1 MGGIV
6 GRVIANAV
14 DSVAESMSPD
24 PLAAD
29 GKPIDPT
36 WENEAKGELHLDL
49 HRAELALPQLNQFLP
64 RLGVCFEHSLEAGQL
79 EILRHRVGRLTA
91 KKGFHGYYSVG
102 QGGVVTNLEVMIEH
116 QLRGSYVIALRGI
129 GPAMDII
136 RDELAHFQDHT
147 PDSAHTTTVDHVEA
161 IAAAPAVAAVAQ
173 TQAPATNVLLS
184 QPAKTSP
191 VKKAQT
197 GIPADGIMRLSP
209 DRQYWQT
216 LLPLSRGDVLGHPIY
231 AMVENK
237 RQGERIHPQQMDHE
251 LVKKIFDHLPHVI
264 DQVVLFIN
272 ERIVDAETLAS
283 LSEPMICIYANRVD
297 PESWFFYLTQA
308 HPEPTK
314 FGMEFHGVMLVS

>member
-14 DSVAESMSPD
+14 DSVAESMSPN

-36 WENEAKGELHLDL
+36 WENEEKGELQLVL
-49 HRAELALPQLNQFLP
+49 HRAELTMPQLNQFLP
-64 RLGVCFEHSLEAGQL
+64 RLGACFEHSLESGQL
-79 EILRHRVGRLTA
+79 EILRHRVGRLSV
-91 KKGFHGYYSVG
+91 KKGFHGYYSVV

-116 QLRGSYVIALRGI
+116 QLRGTYVIALRGI

-136 RDELAHFQDHT
+136 RDELAQFQDHA
-147 PDSAHTTTVDHVEA
+147 PDSAHTTSAAHAEPVV
-161 IAAAPAVAAVAQ
+161 AAPVVAAVAES
-173 TQAPATNVLLS
+173 QAPAANALLS
-184 QPAKTSP
+184 QPSKISP
-191 VKKAQT
+191 AKKAQT
-197 GIPADGIMRLSP
+197 GIPADGMMRLSA

-237 RQGERIHPQQMDHE
+237 RQSERIHPQQMDHD

-264 DQVVLFIN
+264 EQVKIFID
-272 ERIVDAETLAS
+272 ERIVDPEILGS
-283 LSEPMICIYANRVD
+283 LCEPMICIYANRVD
-297 PESWFFYLTQA
+297 PESWFFYLTQT
-308 HPEPTK
+308 HPESTK